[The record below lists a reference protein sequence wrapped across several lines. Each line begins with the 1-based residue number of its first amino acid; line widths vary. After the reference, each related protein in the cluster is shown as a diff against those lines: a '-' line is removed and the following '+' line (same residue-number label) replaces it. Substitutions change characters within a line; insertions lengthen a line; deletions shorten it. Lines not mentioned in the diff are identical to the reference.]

1 MIVPG
6 DARVIVQGITGKQG
20 RRHTKEMLEFG
31 TKIVAGVTPGRGGER
46 IEGIPVYD
54 TVKEAMREKAN
65 ASIIFV
71 PANEAK
77 NAVMEAIDS
86 GIKYIVVITD
96 GIPLHDSIEFIHY
109 GICKNVRIIGPNCP
123 GIAIPGKMKIGIFP
137 NSIFKIGSIGVV
149 SRSGTLT
156 YEIVNSMSKNGM
168 GQSMV
173 IGIGGDAINGTTMIE
188 VIEEFERDKGTEAIV
203 IIGEIGGVAEEM
215 AAEYIK
221 KEVTKPVYAY
231 IAGRFAP
238 PNKKMGHAG
247 AIVYGNMGSAVSKI
261 KAFKKSGVKVAEL
274 PYKIVEM
281 LKNDKEIW

>member
-54 TVKEAMREKAN
+54 TVKEVMREKAN